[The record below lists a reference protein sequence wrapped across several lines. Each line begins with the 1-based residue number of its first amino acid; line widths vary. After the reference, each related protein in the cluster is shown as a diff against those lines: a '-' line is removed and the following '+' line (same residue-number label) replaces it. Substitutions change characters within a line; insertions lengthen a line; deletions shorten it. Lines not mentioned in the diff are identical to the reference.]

1 MTTSAPPS
9 SELNGHREN
18 ERVRASHA
26 ASQPAHSHVSDSAS
40 AGAADKESYLRL
52 VAALLEHDRRY
63 YVDNDPSI
71 TDHDYDHLRKQL
83 EQLER
88 AHPSWVVDYS
98 PTRRVGHAPIS
109 AFPKV
114 ERAVPMLSLDN
125 TYSAAELRE
134 FDERVR
140 RGLRAAGDASPL
152 AYMLEPKI
160 DGIGIELTYR
170 AGVFTLGTTRGD
182 GLIGED
188 VTGNL
193 RTIKSLPLSLRQPV
207 DLTVRGEIYM
217 QRDDFARLNEDRLKR
232 GEDPFKNPRNAAGG
246 ALKQLDPRLVAE
258 RPLRVLLYEFVAE
271 TGSAA
276 PAFTTHAEI
285 LQHLREL
292 GLPVSRDVQRVDSL
306 DALLAAVEAWQ
317 ARRNS
322 VPFDI
327 DGLVIKVDQ
336 LAQRATLGMTARAPR
351 WAIAYKFP
359 AQQAITRLRAIELN
373 VGRTGAVTPV
383 AILDPVEL
391 AGTTVARASLHNWDQ
406 ISRLDLCVGDDV
418 LVEKA
423 GEIIPQIVTVVRER
437 RSGREAELS
446 PIVAPTV
453 CPVCGDTLYRRP
465 DEVALRC
472 PGTRPCPAQLREALA
487 FFCHRNAM
495 NIEGFGEK
503 LVAELVTGGLVRDLA
518 DLYSLRR
525 EQLLLLPRMGEK
537 SADNLM
543 TALDKSRREATLS
556 RFLTGLGMPLIGE
569 VWAQKIADRYRSLAT
584 LRSHTP
590 DEIYVALAA
599 IHGFGEERAGA
610 VRDYL
615 QQSQTQALLDKFGM
629 AGLAPS
635 EPEKTLTS
643 TALSGKSLCIT
654 GTLSKPRGE
663 IQRRIEAA
671 GGKCV
676 GSVSKKTSFLLIG
689 AEPGEDKRKAA
700 EKNGVPLLTEAQLE
714 ELLSGG

>member
-1 MTTSAPPS
+1 MTTSSSPPPAPAP
-9 SELNGHREN
+9 
-18 ERVRASHA
+18 ATSHA
-26 ASQPAHSHVSDSAS
+26 VHLAHGSAEDH
-40 AGAADKESYLRL
+40 AEYLRL
-52 VAALLEHDRRY
+52 VAELLDHDRRY

-71 TDHDYDHLRKQL
+71 TDHDYDQLRKRL
-83 EQLER
+83 EQIEQT
-88 AHPSWVVDYS
+88 HPSWVVDYS
-98 PTRRVGHAPIS
+98 PTRRIGHAPIS

-125 TYSAAELRE
+125 TYSADELRE

-140 RGLRAAGDASPL
+140 RGLRNAGDTGDL

-170 AGVFTLGTTRGD
+170 AGLFVLGTTRGD

-217 QRDDFARLNEDRLKR
+217 QRDDFARLNDDRLKR

-258 RPLRVLLYEFVAE
+258 RPLRVLLYEFVTE
-271 TGSAA
+271 SGEAA
-276 PAFTTHAEI
+276 PEFSTHAQI
-285 LQHLREL
+285 LQHLRDL
-292 GLPVSRDVQRVDSL
+292 GLPVSRDIQRVDSL
-306 DALLAAVEAWQ
+306 DALLAAVSAWQ

-327 DGLVIKVDQ
+327 DGLVIKVDR
-336 LAQRATLGMTARAPR
+336 LAQRTTLGMTARAPR

-359 AQQAITRLRAIELN
+359 AQQAITRLREIELN

-391 AGTTVARASLHNWDQ
+391 AGTTVSRASLHNWDQ
-406 ISRLDLCVGDDV
+406 IARLELCVGDDV

-423 GEIIPQIVTVVRER
+423 GEIIPQIITALRER
-437 RSGREAELS
+437 RTGRQAELS
-446 PIVAPTV
+446 PIVAPTE

-495 NIEGFGEK
+495 NIEGFGDK
-503 LVAELVTGGLVRDLA
+503 LVAELVSSGLVHDLA
-518 DLYSLRR
+518 DLYSLAR
-525 EQLLLLPRMGEK
+525 EQLLRLPRLGEK
-537 SADNLM
+537 SADNLLS
-543 TALDKSRREATLS
+543 ALAKSRRDATLS
-556 RFLTGLGMPLIGE
+556 RFLTGLGIPLIGE
-569 VWAQKIADRYRSLAT
+569 VWAQKIADRYRSLT
-584 LRSHTP
+584 ELRRPTP
-590 DEIYVALAA
+590 DEVYVALAG

-615 QQSQTQALLDKFGM
+615 SQPQTTALFDKFVA
-629 AGLAPS
+629 AGLQPC

-643 TALSGKSLCIT
+643 TVLSGKSICIT

-676 GSVSKKTSFLLIG
+676 SSVSRKTSFLLVG
-689 AEPGEDKRKAA
+689 SEPGEDKRKAA
-700 EKNGVPLLTEAQLE
+700 EKNSVPILSEAELEALL
-714 ELLSGG
+714 GGG